1 MFAWARLQQLP
12 AHFSASAAASIAVTA
27 LALCLILALRRLLP
41 QERRRRGRAQTIALA
56 LALPATLAALAA
68 EALDAQR
75 AAAVLTLLDLLLL
88 SFGAIGILDLIVF
101 ELALS
106 RVRLAPAPILRDV
119 LQGGA
124 FFVLVLAVLG
134 QSGVNVLSLVTTS
147 AVITAVIGLALQ
159 STIANLFAGLSLQ
172 LDDSLHIGDWIRVGP
187 HTGRISQMNWRATCL
202 LTKDGDTVIVPNAEL
217 LRLEVENYSTPTRA
231 HRVTMQLNFHYD
243 HAPNHVRRVLLQA
256 VAGAP
261 GVLDEPA
268 PDCFP
273 RDFGESAV
281 AYALRFYIEDFGRD
295 AGIEGEVRTRI
306 WYAARRAGLEIPYP
320 IRRVYMTEAGGE
332 GAERD
337 LEERLGALSR
347 IELFAPLEP
356 REKDLLAQ
364 GMALARFAAGER
376 IIRQGEPGDSLF
388 LIQEGEVSVT
398 LEAEGAQR
406 DLAILRPGEFFGE
419 MSLMTGAPRA
429 STCTARTDVTC
440 YVLDQRAFRRLLTE
454 RPKVAED
461 ISMVIVSRQM
471 RLQAERQG
479 ISEEARDRRAREAS
493 SRLLGLIRDFFQIK

>member
-1 MFAWARLQQLP
+1 
-12 AHFSASAAASIAVTA
+12 
-27 LALCLILALRRLLP
+27 
-41 QERRRRGRAQTIALA
+41 
-56 LALPATLAALAA
+56 
-68 EALDAQR
+68 
-75 AAAVLTLLDLLLL
+75 
-88 SFGAIGILDLIVF
+88 
-101 ELALS
+101 
-106 RVRLAPAPILRDV
+106 
-119 LQGGA
+119 
-124 FFVLVLAVLG
+124 
-134 QSGVNVLSLVTTS
+134 
-147 AVITAVIGLALQ
+147 
-159 STIANLFAGLSLQ
+159 
-172 LDDSLHIGDWIRVGP
+172 
-187 HTGRISQMNWRATCL
+187 
-202 LTKDGDTVIVPNAEL
+202 
-217 LRLEVENYSTPTRA
+217 
-231 HRVTMQLNFHYD
+231 
-243 HAPNHVRRVLLQA
+243 
-256 VAGAP
+256 
-261 GVLDEPA
+261 
-268 PDCFP
+268 
-273 RDFGESAV
+273 V